1 MSTRKISHQG
11 CGRRRARPGPSLRGL
26 GRTVGGLIAQALM
39 IAFAMIV
46 LDELGGGNA
55 KKLKKLPKGCRL
67 GGNAYAFI
75 GGFRIWKNA
84 WKGRSSGRGR
94 SRRAE

>member
-1 MSTRKISHQG
+1 MRQN
-11 CGRRRARPGPSLRGL
+11 AAVADGL
-26 GRTVGGLIAQALM
+26 GHHRHDQLIAQALM

-84 WKGRSSGRGR
+84 WKGRSPGRGR